1 MKGGEVMATNP
12 PKNNSRKGAV
22 RHRSQVFNPKTQRF
36 VKRDTSTGKFMSVK
50 KDGSKY
56 KGIRQEKP

>member
-1 MKGGEVMATNP
+1 MATNP

-36 VKRDTSTGKFMSVK
+36 IKRDTSTGKFMSVK